1 MDPMLVGNFSQSISV
16 LLIRKYLWSNA
27 SSDYVCPASFLWF
40 PFSVCTVS
48 LPLITESQIRT
59 MVKDHTVNV
68 YVVYACVSHFHETR
82 IKMFEWSCLSRN
94 AMRCLVDI
102 GVPAI
107 VINEKKT
114 RTSYRMS
121 VVEQRKKGIKQTFM
135 YIHTLAL
142 CVCVWCEKQRMT
154 SDSTNVKHT
163 HRRVAINI
171 GIIKL
176 FFLIYIKINTER
188 EKIKMNK

>member
-1 MDPMLVGNFSQSISV
+1 MDPMLVGNFSQPISV

-107 VINEKKT
+107 VINEKKA

-135 YIHTLAL
+135 YTYIST
-142 CVCVWCEKQRMT
+142 VRVRMMRKT
-154 SDSTNVKHT
+154 KNDKWFYECKAYSQESSYQHWYHQTFFPHLYKNKHRT
-163 HRRVAINI
+163 
-171 GIIKL
+171 
-176 FFLIYIKINTER
+176 R
-188 EKIKMNK
+188 ENKDE